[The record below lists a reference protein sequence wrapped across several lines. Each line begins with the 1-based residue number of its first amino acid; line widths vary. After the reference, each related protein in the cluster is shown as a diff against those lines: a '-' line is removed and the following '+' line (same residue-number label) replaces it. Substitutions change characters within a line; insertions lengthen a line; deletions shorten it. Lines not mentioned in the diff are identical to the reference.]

1 MDVSDLR
8 KRILRALDEARKEA
22 STRRQATDEAAQA
35 YETFLSRVAVPVV
48 RQAAQVLNATGEPY
62 AVHTPAGSVR
72 LVSEKSAQTFVELTL
87 DATGRQ
93 CAVVGRVSLARGRE
107 VIVDER
113 PLAQGKSIS
122 DLTEEDVSGFLI
134 EEIPKLVVRT

>member
-22 STRRQATDEAAQA
+22 STRRRATDEAAQA
-35 YETFLSRVAVPVV
+35 YETFLSRVAVPLV
-48 RQAAQVLNATGEPY
+48 RQAAQVLNATGETY

-72 LVSEKSAQTFVELTL
+72 LVSEKSAQTFVELAL

-93 CAVVGRVSLARGRE
+93 CAVVGRVSLARGRG